1 MASSISRTVK
11 NPPLHRRA
19 PQCSVGLNKHYSGK
33 GSKLMPSGSS
43 VQGIH
48 AEVLCL
54 SDKNFALHAISP
66 IPTMYSASSALLLQS
81 WDWSLHVMQF
91 MLSYGSMDS
100 LRVIEVYD
108 RHYKSL
114 LLLSL
119 THLDCQTPFRNISR
133 LLLVMVKMRQYKTK
147 EDGQG
152 SAVTAW
158 LKRAGEEYARD
169 LGTFAM
175 TSDQEVAS
183 DTDDDTNDVVSVV
196 TDYIFGVL
204 GFLEWQNAVNLRFQK
219 GQDTWIVNGE
229 DVYTWINQCV
239 NRIVLT
245 RKDSVHA
252 GIRKWRSGPRQAIST
267 TPLRPHIGRVL
278 HFRSKLKRSQ
288 VVNTG
293 DCEVDLSPI
302 HHEL

>member
-19 PQCSVGLNKHYSGK
+19 PQCSVGSLHHFKAVIFVKPNVHADAIETLSFLNRDLQASINTTVEK
-33 GSKLMPSGSS
+33 
-43 VQGIH
+43 
-48 AEVLCL
+48 
-54 SDKNFALHAISP
+54 LHAISP

-158 LKRAGEEYARD
+158 LKRAGEEYVRD

-229 DVYTWINQCV
+229 DVYTWM
-239 NRIVLT
+239 
-245 RKDSVHA
+245 
-252 GIRKWRSGPRQAIST
+252 
-267 TPLRPHIGRVL
+267 RVG
-278 HFRSKLKRSQ
+278 Q
-288 VVNTG
+288 
-293 DCEVDLSPI
+293 
-302 HHEL
+302 

>member
-48 AEVLCL
+48 AE
-54 SDKNFALHAISP
+54 LHAISP

-100 LRVIEVYD
+100 L
-108 RHYKSL
+108 
-114 LLLSL
+114 
-119 THLDCQTPFRNISR
+119 
-133 LLLVMVKMRQYKTK
+133 YKTK

-229 DVYTWINQCV
+229 DVYTWM
-239 NRIVLT
+239 
-245 RKDSVHA
+245 
-252 GIRKWRSGPRQAIST
+252 
-267 TPLRPHIGRVL
+267 
-278 HFRSKLKRSQ
+278 
-288 VVNTG
+288 
-293 DCEVDLSPI
+293 
-302 HHEL
+302 